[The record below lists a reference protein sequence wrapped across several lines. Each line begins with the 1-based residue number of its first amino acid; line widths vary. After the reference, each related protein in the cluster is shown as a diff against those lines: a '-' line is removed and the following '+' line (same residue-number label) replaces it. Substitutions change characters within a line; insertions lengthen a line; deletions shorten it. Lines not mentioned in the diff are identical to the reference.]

1 MSAIGLV
8 IAIAVPISLV
18 LFAFVIWGRKQQAS
32 NAKREQARLV
42 KQKADDLLEALEF
55 LILVDN
61 HQEIQQVVLDRVVQL
76 YERANSAMPKADK
89 DAPAA
94 QAFDVDEYRQKISQN
109 QNLRKVFKS
118 DRELRYGRRQLTRI
132 LKTLGPLAKG
142 RVISETAMLEYRRY
156 LRMTMLEREVDTYTA
171 QGDVAGQRGDVLT
184 ASNYYKAA
192 KKLLIE
198 FDLQY
203 PEKTERIRELA
214 QRTAALYNSKDNVN
228 PNDAL
233 SRALSKEEAAEA
245 SGQFGIPTD
254 PSAQAKKKF

>member
-8 IAIAVPISLV
+8 IAIAIPISLV
-18 LFAFVIWGRKQQAS
+18 LCALVFWGRRQQAN
-32 NAKREQARLV
+32 NAKREQARLIR
-42 KQKADDLLEALEF
+42 QKADDVLEALEF

-61 HQEIQQVVLDRVVQL
+61 HQEIQHLVLDRVAQL
-76 YERANSAMPKADK
+76 YERAEAMMPKADK
-89 DAPAA
+89 DAATTPS
-94 QAFDVDEYRQKISQN
+94 FDVDEYRQKIGQS

-118 DRELRYGRRQLTRI
+118 DRELRYGRRQLIRI
-132 LKTLGPLAKG
+132 LKTLGPLAKA
-142 RVISETAMLEYRRY
+142 RVISETTMLEYRRY

-203 PEKTERIRELA
+203 PERTQRIRELV
-214 QRTAALYNSKDNVN
+214 QRTAALYDNKN
-228 PNDAL
+228 PVKPNNAL
-233 SRALSKEEAAEA
+233 SRGLSKEEAAQA
-245 SGQFGIPTD
+245 DDQFGIPTD
-254 PSAQAKKKF
+254 PSSQAKKKF

>member
-1 MSAIGLV
+1 
-8 IAIAVPISLV
+8 
-18 LFAFVIWGRKQQAS
+18 
-32 NAKREQARLV
+32 
-42 KQKADDLLEALEF
+42 
-55 LILVDN
+55 
-61 HQEIQQVVLDRVVQL
+61 
-76 YERANSAMPKADK
+76 
-89 DAPAA
+89 
-94 QAFDVDEYRQKISQN
+94 
-109 QNLRKVFKS
+109 
-118 DRELRYGRRQLTRI
+118 
-132 LKTLGPLAKG
+132 
-142 RVISETAMLEYRRY
+142 
-156 LRMTMLEREVDTYTA
+156 MLEREVDTYTA

-228 PNDAL
+228 SNDAL

-245 SGQFGIPTD
+245 SGQFGIPAD

>member
-18 LFAFVIWGRKQQAS
+18 LFAFVFWGRKQQAS

-42 KQKADDLLEALEF
+42 RQKASDLLEALEF
-55 LILVDN
+55 LISVDN
-61 HQEIQQVVLDRVVQL
+61 HQEIQKVILDRVAQL
-76 YERANSAMPKADK
+76 YERADSATSKADK
-89 DAPAA
+89 DASAGA
-94 QAFDVDEYRQKISQN
+94 SFDANEYRQKISQN
-109 QNLRKVFKS
+109 QNLRKLFKS
-118 DRELRYGRRQLTRI
+118 DRELRYGRRQLTLI

-142 RVISETAMLEYRRY
+142 RMISETAMLEYRRY

-171 QGDVAGQRGDVLT
+171 QGDIAGQRGDVLT
-184 ASNYYKAA
+184 ASNYFKAA

-203 PEKTERIRELA
+203 PEKTERIRALA
-214 QRTAALYNSKDNVN
+214 QRTAALYSNSDNVK

-233 SRALSKEEAAEA
+233 SRGLSKEEAAEA
-245 SGQFGIPTD
+245 NGQFGIPTD
-254 PSAQAKKKF
+254 PSTQAKKKF

>member
-8 IAIAVPISLV
+8 IAIAVPVSLV

-32 NAKREQARLV
+32 NAKREQARLL

-55 LILVDN
+55 LISVDN
-61 HQEIQQVVLDRVVQL
+61 HQEIQLVVLERVALLYDR
-76 YERANSAMPKADK
+76 ADSAMPKADK
-89 DAPAA
+89 DAPTKSS
-94 QAFDVDEYRQKISQN
+94 FDVEEYRQKISQN
-109 QNLRKVFKS
+109 QNLCKVFKS
-118 DRELRYGRRQLTRI
+118 DRELRYGRRQLTRV
-132 LKTLGPLAKG
+132 LKMLGLLAKA
-142 RVISETAMLEYRRY
+142 RAISETAMLEYRRY
-156 LRMTMLEREVDTYTA
+156 LRITMLEREVDTYTA
-171 QGDVAGQRGDVLT
+171 QGDATGQRGDVLT

-214 QRTAALYNSKDNVN
+214 QQTAALYSSKDKVQ

-233 SRALSKEEAAEA
+233 SRGLSKEEAAEA
-245 SGQFGIPTD
+245 GGQFGIPSD